1 MIHVFY
7 HPVREFYDL
16 ESLWIEAP
24 RVKLDVPPEA
34 IAARSPTRSTARSS
48 SRIVRRRVKI
58 VVLAVGKLRDRH
70 LGARSATTT
79 WRARAGTCRVE
90 VVEVDDDAAL
100 APQWPAA
107 AARRSRSKPGGE
119 SWTTERF
126 ARHLG
131 ERMLHGTRA
140 LTFADRRR
148 RRIAARRWSRGRRC
162 GCRCRR

>member
-34 IAARSPTRSTARSS
+34 SSRSPTRSTARSES
-48 SRIVRRRVKI
+48 VGRVKI

-70 LGARSATTT
+70 LAALCDDYVA
-79 WRARAGTCRVE
+79 RARRHLPVE

-100 APQWPAA
+100 ARRWPAQ
-107 AARRSRSKPGGE
+107 RRDRSRSKPGGD
-119 SWTTERF
+119 SWTTERASRATSSERMT
-126 ARHLG
+126 ARHAQ
-131 ERMLHGTRA
+131 R
-140 LTFADRRR
+140 
-148 RRIAARRWSRGRRC
+148 
-162 GCRCRR
+162 